1 MKQKFEIIHKHYK
14 KYYGTYISKGHVP
27 SRVTLDGD
35 GFWSY
40 TDFEMIKELFGKIDI
55 GKFSKIIDLG
65 SGDGMV
71 VMLASLWIDSVG
83 VELDKKLFDDS
94 IRIQKDI
101 LTELKKEKLR
111 LKHAKLVNKN
121 FLDVDLKEFDLIFLN
136 PDNRLYEIETKL
148 RAEMNATARLI
159 VMNDLFLPLNLKL
172 IETLNVKGMNFRL
185 YKNC

>member
-1 MKQKFEIIHKHYK
+1 MNVLELGK
-14 KYYGTYISKGHVP
+14 KPLLELRQIAMDLNVP
-27 SRVTLDGD
+27 
-35 GFWSY
+35 
-40 TDFEMIKELFGKIDI
+40 K
-55 GKFSKIIDLG
+55 
-65 SGDGMV
+65 
-71 VMLASLWIDSVG
+71 AA
-83 VELDKKLFDDS
+83 
-94 IRIQKDI
+94 Q
-101 LTELKKEKLR
+101 LKKEKLR